1 YQYVKVDLSDYIIAY
16 TGHTL
21 SNYGFRE
28 GHVTGLLVVLLAK
41 LYSPE
46 ILAPTSRLKKD
57 GETSDDYG

>member
-1 YQYVKVDLSDYIIAY
+1 
-16 TGHTL
+16 
-21 SNYGFRE
+21 
-28 GHVTGLLVVLLAK
+28 LLVVLLAK